1 MGLTEEAEGET
12 PPQEEASESVEQAEA
27 AEAKPGESQVYVVK
41 TTSGQEANVANLIYM
56 RALTNKLPI
65 YAVMVAEGLK
75 GYVFVEAAGPHFV
88 DDASSGIKHVKQRL
102 QGVTSPADLERYLL
116 VKPVVEEL
124 NVEDVVEVV
133 GGPLK
138 GMKAKIVKVDKVKN
152 EVTLELLEAAV
163 TMPITVNADYVRLV
177 SRGKREKEE

>member
-1 MGLTEEAEGET
+1 MAEAGSERGEEGVEEAES
-12 PPQEEASESVEQAEA
+12 AKSESQI
-27 AEAKPGESQVYVVK
+27 YVVK
-41 TTSGQEANVANLIYM
+41 TTSGQEVNVANLIYM

-102 QGVTSPADLERYLL
+102 QGVTTASELERYLL

-138 GMKAKIVKVDKVKN
+138 GMRAKIVKVDKVKN

-177 SRGKREKEE
+177 SRGRKERE

>member
-1 MGLTEEAEGET
+1 MGLAKEAEEET
-12 PPQEEASESVEQAEA
+12 QPQGEASGKAV
-27 AEAKPGESQVYVVK
+27 EAKLSESQIYVVK

-102 QGVTSPADLERYLL
+102 PGVASPADLERYLL

-124 NVEDVVEVV
+124 NVDDMVEVV

-177 SRGKREKEE
+177 GRGRREREE

>member
-1 MGLTEEAEGET
+1 MAETGSEGEK
-12 PPQEEASESVEQAEA
+12 EDVE
-27 AEAKPGESQVYVVK
+27 EAKPSESQIYVVK

-56 RALTNKLPI
+56 RAVTNKLPI

-102 QGVTSPADLERYLL
+102 QGVTTASELERYLL

-138 GMKAKIVKVDKVKN
+138 GMRAKIVKIDKVKN

-177 SRGKREKEE
+177 SRGRKERE

>member
-1 MGLTEEAEGET
+1 LAEAGSERGEEGVEEAES
-12 PPQEEASESVEQAEA
+12 AKSESQI
-27 AEAKPGESQVYVVK
+27 YVVK
-41 TTSGQEANVANLIYM
+41 TTSGQEVNVANLIYM

-102 QGVTSPADLERYLL
+102 QGVTTASELERYLL

-138 GMKAKIVKVDKVKN
+138 GMRAKIVKVDKIKN

-177 SRGKREKEE
+177 SRGRKERE

>member
-1 MGLTEEAEGET
+1 MAEAGSERGEEGVEEAES
-12 PPQEEASESVEQAEA
+12 AKSESQI
-27 AEAKPGESQVYVVK
+27 YVVK
-41 TTSGQEANVANLIYM
+41 TTSGQEVNVANLIYM

-102 QGVTSPADLERYLL
+102 QGVTTASELERYLL

-138 GMKAKIVKVDKVKN
+138 GMRAKIVKVDKIKN

-177 SRGKREKEE
+177 SRGRKERE